1 VTPAAATALPYDDP
15 AHQRDS
21 ALLGMWIF
29 LAAEAL
35 FFGGA
40 LTAYAVYHHA
50 HAPAFETASNHTRV
64 AIATANT
71 AILLA
76 SSAAMA
82 AAVEAVRTGRRGAT
96 LAGLGGTLL
105 LGTLFLVLKAVEY
118 RAEIHEGLWP
128 GPGFRWEGPDA
139 SRARLYFSFYFVLTG
154 LHAAHMLA
162 GLGVL
167 AAIAA
172 GLRKD
177 GSTASRA
184 NAVEVAGLY
193 WHFVDLVWIFLFPLL
208 YLIGRHRA

>member
-1 VTPAAATALPYDDP
+1 MNADATTALPFDDP
-15 AHQRDS
+15 AHQREC
-21 ALLGMWIF
+21 AVLGMWIF
-29 LAAEAL
+29 LAAEVL

-40 LTAYAVYHHA
+40 LTAYAVYRHTYG
-50 HAPAFETASNHTRV
+50 PAFEAASNHTRV
-64 AIATANT
+64 AIATCNT

-82 AAVEAVRTGRRGAT
+82 AAVGAARVGRRGAT

-105 LGTLFLVLKAVEY
+105 LGTVFLVLKAVEY
-118 RAEIHEGLWP
+118 RAEIHDGLWP
-128 GPGFRWEGPDA
+128 GPGFRWDGPDA
-139 SRARLYFSFYFVLTG
+139 PHARLYFSFYFVLTG
-154 LHAAHMLA
+154 LHAVHMVA

-167 AAIAA
+167 AWIAA
-172 GLRKD
+172 GL
-177 GSTASRA
+177 SRRGDATSQA